1 MHTVDGALAAR
12 TTPYPTRSASRSPL
26 RASSSKTMGLYNSN
40 HEKSRNPWPGNRW
53 AATAAALSVRVIY
66 QSASTAPCCVHLVFP
81 LTRSTSATML
91 PSKGTRQPNTNERQI
106 LSTTTIRLF
115 SIGSRFLIIFSFL
128 WAIIQQLVHRVSSNM
143 ICDGAT
149 CVSLSTCVTPGISH
163 DPHPEGEL

>member
-1 MHTVDGALAAR
+1 MCIHMHILPPCHKKTTLWIRRSDALFFLVAR
-12 TTPYPTRSASRSPL
+12 SSPVCSRVLPVCCRHRPVLYPRGT
-26 RASSSKTMGLYNSN
+26 
-40 HEKSRNPWPGNRW
+40 
-53 AATAAALSVRVIY
+53 
-66 QSASTAPCCVHLVFP
+66 FP

-163 DPHPEGEL
+163 DPHPEGELWNLPGIWWLSV